1 MIIDK
6 KLVYVKKKE
15 VFEPL
20 IASIPQGLNP
30 LVFIED
36 TREMWTC
43 GTYFSIGYPSI
54 EVSEVSGSVKV
65 SIGNSFFMVSTTG
78 ESLSVRKGDGNRIIL
93 SSNALNKIDTE
104 YPLEWNTTDKKL
116 LHSISKVT
124 PGSYGQSTN
133 LSNASIFIVP
143 NINVDQYGH
152 ISFAGNRNVEIRDY
166 VEQLAPSSLI
176 GDKSVLL
183 SYNEADN
190 NSNTAQ
196 VRQARGMTYNDS
208 TQRLRLEK
216 GLDTFGPVN
225 VTHGDM
231 TVVDGYIVGKLKGD
245 VEGEATPKIHLSE
258 KPEFGGSSTKLYGH
272 VLLKDLLGIV
282 KPDPSSVNATT
293 TNKEVIAY
301 AASPLM
307 VWEAIETAKEYAD
320 SILSANNAMLF
331 QSDILAGTS
340 SPGTFTPAAEVGH
353 TYVVNFGNTSY
364 TNNVGYINGEPVEIG
379 DLLICK
385 KETTA
390 SNSSNWQEIHNN
402 WTYVQTNTTGTVSG
416 PSSSAVG
423 QVAIFNSTTGRLI
436 KGIVSGAASQLLTMG
451 SDGMPQWKDAPDRLN
466 NALAFTVNEK
476 DVFSFDG
483 SASKTINFI
492 SGSNMFISYDVQGNI
507 TLAADPGSDTVNTA
521 GATDLINK
529 KLFLIGAESQT
540 TSPQTY
546 SNQYVYI
553 GIDNCLYSS
562 GTKVSIEGHTHTFA
576 ELLNKPTTV
585 AGYGIIDAIQFDGR
599 LVAADSY
606 KDMGYGY
613 PTEGWGT
620 TGPAFSFGASTAYR
634 KQIQGSAGAN
644 ELSIRNCD
652 NNVWSSWRAFAFQD
666 WVNTTLNDYVT
677 LGTNQT
683 ITGVKKFTGKIEM
696 NYSAISDNA
705 DFVGFYTSIGG
716 GKFIAARGILVSGS
730 YSDSVN
736 IPDQGIYAIGEIK
749 AKSFTKR
756 SGTSSQLLRADGGVA
771 KFTFDLLPGQP
782 GGLWGGDINHD
793 YALWNPA
800 NFRVANADT
809 VGDVGIN
816 NLFKREG
823 LYATVPDIWG
833 NLQVS
838 QLNGILPD
846 GLTNAYNFG
855 ALISIPV
862 SDSKFQMYAAH
873 LDIGLNNESALY
885 FRTGWNADKKQWTK
899 ILTDRNWYATTDGRY
914 LPLTGGTMRGAIE
927 MNNIAFALNGNATDV
942 TPDGAPWYGLK
953 AGADNRV
960 YLSGYTGI
968 KLKTAWQEF
977 IIPQNAGN
985 LTHNGYTI
993 WDSGNDGAG
1002 SGLDADLLDGLDSAS
1017 FPRYTGW
1024 VNSPGWDANE
1034 LGNIIKFTYSNNA
1047 PSSGAVLSV
1056 SANGYGFQL
1065 HTSYGYDN
1073 LLYYR
1078 RFGRSGDGGVGS
1090 WQTLA
1095 RLTDNVASATKLSTN
1110 RTNYKGITDD
1120 NVVGELMWKHYGQN
1134 HTIFDASSS
1143 TAPNGSGINNADPQV
1158 SWGATYPTLMGWNG
1172 NNTYGVR
1179 VDYSSRTDKL
1189 QSARNIFGHSFDG
1202 TGNVDGIVYSNSNG
1216 INNIF
1221 GSQNSSWCHF
1231 QTNASSGFHFNKNIS
1246 VVGDIYGGSSYNRR
1260 LAYMDEIN
1268 AQVGGSKSAQM
1279 LWNTWGT
1286 DIYGGAIQIREY
1298 GNVTTNQSGWEY
1310 APSLSFHW
1318 GGRHAKKFGIRSDGL
1333 LAVDDVPISISGHI
1347 HDDRYTKT
1355 NFSFNTG
1362 SGTVTGDFQ
1371 TWITAMFN
1379 GGGYFNYSSITTGNW
1394 CWACA
1399 LAFNSPVG
1407 SINPTGAMV
1416 IYSGSGH
1423 NEDKNYK
1430 HFLVLDAY
1438 SDLYGITS
1446 NEENHKRYSKFVKT
1460 TDTIAKATI
1469 ASQLGSGGNLN
1480 APMTFHWS
1488 GQGGQPNWLW
1498 GGNDGVNMY
1507 VYNPANFSVNYANSA
1522 GSVERANLL
1531 SGYGT
1536 NPDGS
1541 HPGYGAKVFYSWNQG
1556 QANNPNVGYSNGIT
1570 IGANPGDTAYGFQIV
1585 QNMWDDRTYIRRYNS
1600 GWQTWKTVAYTDDI
1614 NGYLPLSGGTI
1625 TGDLGV
1631 NGGIYSGATKML
1643 SMASTGGTIQLGN
1656 GNNPIRIPV
1665 GAGFN
1670 ITNSSGSSPVMN
1682 FSGTM
1687 CTATRFKQFDSH
1699 TANYPRVPVVILE
1712 GSIYVES
1719 SMNGRAAIWRYN
1731 PLNLSILTSGDGAYS
1746 TYLAIEDQK
1755 GLTFYFPGTDHT
1767 SLYSNGVANTI
1778 VIANGCSPGNPEH
1791 NGYVTYMWGRRNGC
1805 RLRLA
1810 DDATGLT
1817 GYINVTILYY
1827 GAHNW
1832 S

>member
-1002 SGLDADLLDGLDSAS
+1002 SGLDADLLDGLHMDSFLRRDATQGYIHNYRNDIDEIPKGLTQVGS
-1017 FPRYTGW
+1017 FGW
-1024 VNSPGWDANE
+1024 
-1034 LGNIIKFTYSNNA
+1034 GNQDIGYPLAGCMWLSLAGTQSLRTYLMVFPDYSNNREIRT
-1047 PSSGAVLSV
+1047 
-1056 SANGYGFQL
+1056 Y
-1065 HTSYGYDN
+1065 TSID
-1073 LLYYR
+1073 
-1078 RFGRSGDGGVGS
+1078 GRE
-1090 WQTLA
+1090 WQGEKSIAWT
-1095 RLTDNVASATKLSTN
+1095 TSNVASATKLQ
-1110 RTNYKGITDD
+1110 I
-1120 NVVGELMWKHYGQN
+1120 
-1134 HTIFDASSS
+1134 
-1143 TAPNGSGINNADPQV
+1143 P
-1158 SWGATYPTLMGWNG
+1158 
-1172 NNTYGVR
+1172 
-1179 VDYSSRTDKL
+1179 
-1189 QSARNIFGHSFDG
+1189 RNIWGQSFDG
-1202 TGNVDGIVYSNSNG
+1202 TADVNGIIHQNSNG
-1216 INNIF
+1216 VSNTF
-1221 GSQNSSWCHF
+1221 GSENSSYCHF
-1231 QTNASSGFHFNKNIS
+1231 NTTAPTGFYFNKS
-1246 VVGDIYGGSSYNRR
+1246 VYLSGNIYGGASYNRR
-1260 LAYMDEIN
+1260 LAYVDEIN
-1268 AQVGGSKSAQM
+1268 AQVGGSKSTQM

-1298 GNVTTNQSGWEY
+1298 GNVTTSQSGWEY